1 METLGIHTQ
10 VWIWYSIEYMR
21 TGKVYTLAEVS
32 CQSLAS
38 PSGICL
44 VQTPLHTR
52 NNIQHLNP
60 GTRVMISINASTFQ
74 WHKGKTF
81 TRKALKLRREIP
93 NTLHSIPRYLPCT
106 LYISPLPSPVPHLPF
121 PISRS
126 PSLVSHL
133 PFPASRLLSIISR
146 LLTPVSHLS
155 TSGTTVCR
163 TFWSYIFNTRR
174 LAGFSLEVYNF
185 EFVIHLWST
194 QTTLSKM

>member
-10 VWIWYSIEYMR
+10 LWIWYSIEYMG
-21 TGKVYTLAEVS
+21 TWKVYTLAEVS

-52 NNIQHLNP
+52 NNIQHLKL

-93 NTLHSIPRYLPCT
+93 NTLYSIPRYLPCT
-106 LYISPLPSPVPHLPF
+106 YLLSPLPYPISHFPSLVPHLSS
-121 PISRS
+121 PISHFQPPVFGLS
-126 PSLVSHL
+126 SLVFWL
-133 PFPASRLLSIISR
+133 PSPTFRLLALQYAEHFGVISLIPDDLLGLVWKFIIS
-146 LLTPVSHLS
+146 
-155 TSGTTVCR
+155 
-163 TFWSYIFNTRR
+163 
-174 LAGFSLEVYNF
+174 SL
-185 EFVIHLWST
+185 
-194 QTTLSKM
+194 